1 MHVNRLKEELCTL
14 FKVYKE
20 ACSLYEKEIVETP
33 PDARLRGFWSK
44 ADEYKIGT
52 MCTKYFPFNW
62 KIGKHGRFMLRINGY
77 IILFKKLNR
86 KNMPMHID
94 SSISSYR
101 KSNARYLV
109 CKKRW
114 LYRTNFIFGYQ
125 KDKFGELQSPKLVY
139 IDEFK
144 FKWEIT
150 SADIAVRQQVENSDT
165 FTMPNNN
172 SMSIKQNALDRK
184 ELLMNKFNNNP
195 IIWM

>member
-1 MHVNRLKEELCTL
+1 
-14 FKVYKE
+14 
-20 ACSLYEKEIVETP
+20 
-33 PDARLRGFWSK
+33 
-44 ADEYKIGT
+44 
-52 MCTKYFPFNW
+52 
-62 KIGKHGRFMLRINGY
+62 MLRINGY

-94 SSISSYR
+94 SKVYQAIE
-101 KSNARYLV
+101 NQMQGTLFAR
-109 CKKRW
+109 
-114 LYRTNFIFGYQ
+114 NDDFIEPILFFGYQ

-172 SMSIKQNALDRK
+172 SMSIKQNALDRRAIN
-184 ELLMNKFNNNP
+184 E
-195 IIWM
+195 